1 MIVEYIRY
9 SIPKSRIDEFQN
21 AYRLAGQQLRS
32 SDHCLG
38 YELAKCS
45 EDAGQYILRI
55 EWDSAQGHLQGF
67 RREPQFAE
75 FYRHVQPFLEQIEEM
90 RHYELTDVRFSAE
103 GESEPY
109 AG

>member
-9 SIPKSRIDEFQN
+9 SIPEPRIDEFEN
-21 AYRLAGQQLRS
+21 AYRLAGPQLGS
-32 SDHCLG
+32 SDHCLQ
-38 YELAKCS
+38 YELSQCV
-45 EDAGQYILRI
+45 EERGRYILRI
-55 EWDSAQGHLQGF
+55 EWDSAEGHLQGF

-90 RHYELTDVRFSAE
+90 RHYELTDLRFSAE